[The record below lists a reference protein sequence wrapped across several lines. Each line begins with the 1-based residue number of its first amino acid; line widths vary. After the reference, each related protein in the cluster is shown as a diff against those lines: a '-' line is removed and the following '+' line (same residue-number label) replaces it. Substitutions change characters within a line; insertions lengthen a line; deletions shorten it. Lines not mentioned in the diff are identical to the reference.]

1 MSVATTSIIQAQ
13 LALAV
18 ITKNI
23 FEKAIN
29 DTASS
34 IYLTIYDVINFED
47 PKVNEVLVNSDISN
61 KIEITE
67 LLIKDIKIKN
77 EAVNMCLDKIY
88 DSILSIRE
96 DLKNIKQVLL
106 KHNEIYFKH
115 FRKIYNDGNIIS
127 LKMHIDQFNIRMK
140 MLIDII
146 TVYNVKKL
154 V

>member
-1 MSVATTSIIQAQ
+1 
-13 LALAV
+13 
-18 ITKNI
+18 
-23 FEKAIN
+23 
-29 DTASS
+29 
-34 IYLTIYDVINFED
+34 
-47 PKVNEVLVNSDISN
+47 
-61 KIEITE
+61 
-67 LLIKDIKIKN
+67 
-77 EAVNMCLDKIY
+77 MCLDKIY